1 MALDNVEYQHPQP
14 VDIILVLALNGVM
27 KNYNSPVQICFRVPK
42 EIDSKVVLDEGGAE
56 SLAGAGDGL
65 IRSPEYPE
73 LVSFQAYFKP

>member
-27 KNYNSPVQICFRVPK
+27 KNYNFPVQICFRVPK

-73 LVSFQAYFKP
+73 LVRFQAYFKP